1 MRALVRRVTH
11 ASVSVGNESI
21 GEINSGLL
29 VYLGVDRDDEESD
42 ASWLV
47 KKMLGLRIFEDGNGR
62 MSHAIPESD
71 GILVVSQFTLF
82 GNLQKGFRPSFNQ
95 AADPAKGKGLYEHFL
110 VLVNEEFKG
119 NLHQGAFGEE
129 MKINATDDGP
139 VSIWIDSKNRK
150 Y

>member
-1 MRALVRRVTH
+1 
-11 ASVSVGNESI
+11 
-21 GEINSGLL
+21 
-29 VYLGVDRDDEESD
+29 
-42 ASWLV
+42 
-47 KKMLGLRIFEDGNGR
+47 